1 MERRERWFT
10 DGAAALRRTLT
21 AMGMEDSLP
30 SAGQFYAY
38 PLCLMTYGRDAFD
51 GGVFS
56 DEHVPP
62 LTAGGRALVLTCRRC
77 NNTAGTA
84 MDADAAGREAVR
96 DFLAGR
102 SPSRDLRAEFAVGEV
117 SIKGNI
123 NNINGAVVM
132 SVVPK
137 ANNPY
142 DITNMTRTLT
152 QWADQGVGGRIGF
165 RFMERVS
172 PTAARLSWVRAAYLV
187 AFAAFGWR
195 YAFQACLNPLRAQ
208 LAAPAASI
216 LPPLAFFDLGASR
229 ERRQLLV
236 VEEPAEMRSLAV
248 VLGRHTVF
256 LPGVMEPQPLM
267 PWPLRSPDIRHCRRR
282 IGNACASRFPGRPN
296 HNTLSTDSRAI
307 HDFDAP
313 GQPEVML
320 PLMVSRA
327 LGGRL
332 RHLPHVF
339 SKAGK
344 LG

>member
-1 MERRERWFT
+1 VERRERWFT

-30 SAGQFYAY
+30 SAGQFYAC

-137 ANNPY
+137 ANNPC

-208 LAAPAASI
+208 LAAPAESI
-216 LPPLAFFDLGASR
+216 LPPLALFDLGASR

-256 LPGVMEPQPLM
+256 LPGVMEPQQPFDALAAALARYSALPTPHRQCVRKQM
-267 PWPLRSPDIRHCRRR
+267 PWPTEPQY
-282 IGNACASRFPGRPN
+282 A
-296 HNTLSTDSRAI
+296 
-307 HDFDAP
+307 FD
-313 GQPEVML
+313 G
-320 PLMVSRA
+320 
-327 LGGRL
+327 
-332 RHLPHVF
+332 
-339 SKAGK
+339 
-344 LG
+344 